1 MKIRFYWHVPDDLT
15 YFESWTSA
23 APVMLL
29 SCVNETIINVQSV
42 AKDIYLIWF
51 LSG

>member
-1 MKIRFYWHVPDDLT
+1 MKIRFYRHIPDDLT
-15 YFESWTSA
+15 YFESRT
-23 APVMLL
+23 PVMLL